1 MIIKFSLGIEEKK
14 SRIAAI
20 RNTSSFH
27 FKLFFVCVICF
38 VQPISGTETFAQE
51 RDSTLWVVKPADAIA
66 PVSLALAGFITRGK
80 ISRHLQHSVERNY
93 PDFQTKADDYLP
105 FLPVAVSL
113 GLASSGVKGKHK
125 LGDQIILALLSN
137 VISQGVTQSLKRII
151 HYPRPQ
157 GERDYA
163 FPSGHSTAA
172 FTNAT
177 LLHEE
182 YGQRSVY
189 YSIGGYT
196 TASAVGTMRVLNNKH
211 WLADVLMGAGIGI
224 GATKVLYISYPWMQQ
239 TVRRIKHKKKSTIEQ
254 E

>member
-1 MIIKFSLGIEEKK
+1 MMVMVYVTAKKRISGVLKKTSCFTFNFS
-14 SRIAAI
+14 S
-20 RNTSSFH
+20 N
-27 FKLFFVCVICF
+27 LFFLFILCS
-38 VQPISGTETFAQE
+38 VQFTFCTESFAQE
-51 RDSTLWVVKPADAIA
+51 QDSTLWVVKPADAIA
-66 PVSLALAGFITRGK
+66 PVSLALAGLITRGN
-80 ISRHLQHSVERNY
+80 ISRRLQHSVERNY
-93 PDFQTKADDYLP
+93 PDFNTTADDYLP
-105 FLPVAVSL
+105 FLPAAVSL

-125 LGDQIILALLSN
+125 LGDQIILALISN
-137 VISQGVTQSLKRII
+137 VISQCVTQGLKRVI

-182 YGQRSVY
+182 YGERSVY

-196 TASAVGTMRVLNNKH
+196 TASAVGAMRVLNNKH

-239 TVRRIKHKKKSTIEQ
+239 TVRRMKHK
-254 E
+254 